1 MSAST
6 IDAGWTVDRGP
17 YQNVF
22 TLSVPLARPAI
33 VVGLTLAL
41 IETLNDFCTVE
52 YFAVNTLT
60 LGIFDVWF
68 NMNRLAGAAQIATS
82 ILVFVLNFIV
92 MERYGRR
99 RRSYWFS
106 QKA

>member
-6 IDAGWTVDRGP
+6 IDAGRTVGRGF
-17 YQNVF
+17 YQNF
-22 TLSVPLARPAI
+22 MLSVPLVRLAI
-33 VVGLTLAL
+33 VFGLTLAS
-41 IETLNDFCTVE
+41 IETLNDIWTVE
-52 YFAVNTLT
+52 LFAINTLT

-92 MERYGRR
+92 MECYGRR
-99 RRSYWFS
+99 RQSHWFS
-106 QKA
+106 